1 MSISRKNKKLSERRT
16 QNYNQVLQSLGT
28 TAETPVAIASAGGN
42 ILLIKPDLLATVT
55 VGAGSTVAFLV
66 GVTAINSD
74 AAVTYQWQTSAD
86 GTTWTNVVGETTNV
100 YSRAV
105 SAGDNNLRVRVLVSQ
120 LLRTAPSAV
129 CQVTVLPAASSVF
142 GLDGPASVKVGAA
155 YLSGL
160 FLDVPLDPM
169 NVTQQRLATLTILT
183 LFSDP
188 WVAVGGASTKIAN
201 SNLNVLF
208 SQPND
213 VENVVTY
220 IANSNLNVLLS
231 NELDAAGIFGATD
244 NERIFTFAGRTIS
257 NLVAGPSVAN
267 YTYTASNLP
276 QGLSMTAAGLITGAV
291 ISDTT
296 FDQTATITATHK
308 TTSQLSSISLLF
320 SHAQLSP

>member
-1 MSISRKNKKLSERRT
+1 MPISRKNKKLSERRT
-16 QNYNQVLQSLGT
+16 QNYNQVLRALGT
-28 TAETPVAIASAGGN
+28 AVETPAAIAAAGAN
-42 ILLIKPDLLATVT
+42 ILLIKPDLLSATT
-55 VGAGSTVAFLV
+55 VGAGSTVSFLV

-86 GTTWTNVVGETTNV
+86 GVTWTNVAGETTAAYTRTFV
-100 YSRAV
+100 AS
-105 SAGDNNLRVRVLVSQ
+105 DNNLRVRVLVSQ
-120 LLRTAPSAV
+120 LLRTVRSTA
-129 CQVTVLPAASSVF
+129 CQITVVPMAASVF
-142 GLDGPASVKVGAA
+142 GLDGPASLKLGNA

-160 FLDVPLDPM
+160 FYDAPLDPM
-169 NVTQQRLATLTILT
+169 NVSQTRIAMTTLLA

-188 WVAVGGASTKIAN
+188 LVGVGGAGTKVAV

-208 SQPND
+208 SQPNN

-231 NELDAAGIFGATD
+231 NELDAAGIFGVTN
-244 NERIFTFAGRTIS
+244 NERIFTFAGRSIS
-257 NLVAGPSVAN
+257 NLVAGAGVAN
-267 YTYTASNLP
+267 YTYAASNLP

-291 ISDTT
+291 VSDAN
-296 FDQTATITATHK
+296 FEQAATITATHK